1 MTSENRRICV
11 CFLCMCLDE
20 ASRGDA
26 AEAACEPNGYRSR
39 RDRTGSDGTGMNGNG
54 SYTIGCAKAIKPP
67 NMILLEDLRSQAFD
81 LSPRLVVE
89 D

>member
-1 MTSENRRICV
+1 MSVSLACAWT
-11 CFLCMCLDE
+11 E
-20 ASRGDA
+20 ASRGDDA

-54 SYTIGCAKAIKPP
+54 SCTIGCAKAIKPP
-67 NMILLEDLRSQAFD
+67 NMILLQHLRSQALD